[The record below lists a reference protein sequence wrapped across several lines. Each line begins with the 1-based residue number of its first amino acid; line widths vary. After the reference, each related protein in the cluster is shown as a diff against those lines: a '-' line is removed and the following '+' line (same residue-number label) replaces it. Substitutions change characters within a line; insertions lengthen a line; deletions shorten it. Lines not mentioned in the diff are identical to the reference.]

1 MRDCSPARVSIVPST
16 VLPIVLASLLLVA
29 CAPMAPGATGG
40 TEAARHGQYAGSRLE
55 ERVRIGSFSTVQAV
69 AVSRRYVYAASN
81 GGIAIYD
88 RFTERWLPP
97 LTRDLGIA
105 DQQVTV
111 MAGDPVEDALWLGVP
126 GGVITYR
133 PLTEQVQRT
142 IVLGV
147 PQFIAF
153 DRSGTG
159 DALVRSAGQWTRVS
173 RAGITTPMNGAPIAA
188 QTIVPRTFEDLL
200 QQFPTLRTQPQLL
213 LRTAEGNRQQANRP
227 LRQFAVISGA
237 ASPDRT
243 SEVWLGTDG
252 DGVYQYDPS
261 FLSGKALPYGLLEPG
276 VGALA
281 PAADGVWAAGIGA
294 SERRGGLTFATSDL
308 QRWRWIEGTLAV
320 PLTGVR
326 TFAMA
331 TRANRAWM
339 GTDRGLIRVRLD
351 GDNDVQSWTNLDGLA
366 DARVLAVAPRG
377 EGVWAGT
384 ARGLLYVND
393 TSDTKAPRTRGIGAR
408 LLDNMPIYA
417 LQFTGDTLWVG
428 TDAGLL
434 AIPTPNTAV
443 GGQLSRPLG
452 NDPALRRPVRSLAW
466 SDSVLL
472 ALTDDAVMQLAPR
485 GGVEPAR
492 VPALDVL
499 QVGRPLR
506 VAIDDRAMWAA
517 GSDGVIMVS
526 RRTGA
531 VRVLRVGVD
540 LPGPALDLVAQRDW
554 LFVGTPQGLIRF
566 RRGSDGLV
574 L

>member
-1 MRDCSPARVSIVPST
+1 MRRRLPRGLSAVSSIAVAST
-16 VLPIVLASLLLVA
+16 VLAAA
-29 CAPMAPGATGG
+29 CAPVVPGGTGG
-40 TEAARHGQYAGSRLE
+40 LGAAREGPYAGSQRE
-55 ERVRIGSFSTVQAV
+55 ERQRIGSFSTVQAV
-69 AVSRRYVYAASN
+69 AVSRRYVYAASS

-133 PLTEQVQRT
+133 PLTEHVQRT
-142 IVLGV
+142 IVMGV
-147 PQFIAF
+147 PQVIAF
-153 DRSGTG
+153 DRSGAG

-173 RAGITTPMNGAPIAA
+173 RAGITTPVNGAPIAA
-188 QTIVPRTFEDLL
+188 QTLVPRSFEDLL
-200 QQFPTLRTQPQLL
+200 QQFPMLRTQPQLL
-213 LRTAEGNRQQANRP
+213 LRSAAGNRQQANRP

-281 PAADGVWAAGIGA
+281 PAADGVWAAGLGA
-294 SERRGGLTFATSDL
+294 SERRGGLTFATNDL

-331 TRANRAWM
+331 TRANRAWL

-351 GDNDVQSWTNLDGLA
+351 GDNDVQSWSNLDGLA

-408 LLDNMPIYA
+408 LLDNLVINA

-428 TDAGLL
+428 SDAGLL
-434 AIPTPNTAV
+434 AIPSPNTAV
-443 GGQLSRPLG
+443 GGPVSRPLG

-472 ALTDDAVMQLAPR
+472 ALTDDAVLQLAPH

-499 QVGRPLR
+499 QIGRPLR

-531 VRVLRVGVD
+531 VRVLRVGGD

-554 LFVGTPQGLIRF
+554 LFVGTPQGLMRF
-566 RRGSDGLV
+566 RRGADGLV